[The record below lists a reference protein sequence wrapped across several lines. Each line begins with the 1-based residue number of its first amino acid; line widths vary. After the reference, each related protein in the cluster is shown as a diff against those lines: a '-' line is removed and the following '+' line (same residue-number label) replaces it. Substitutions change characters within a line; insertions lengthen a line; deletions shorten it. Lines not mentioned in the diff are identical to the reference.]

1 MLNMTSLIR
10 HVMPSM
16 ETIFDYSSITELLN
30 SSSLGNSPHVEDA
43 QRLDVSTSVVPAT
56 RIDKEIASR
65 VQYLDTNFRSR
76 LVKMI
81 YHETFFPGE
90 SNETI
95 ALVGSLRRYTDVAL
109 EKWFNNLYSEYYN
122 TPIVLCGL
130 LYIILFYSDIFD
142 ATLATVAVAAI
153 SNESCE
159 IQELGVRML
168 ESKCCKK
175 HLESLKGLKK
185 QDPWLQDYID
195 QVKSDFEKQLCQY

>member
-1 MLNMTSLIR
+1 MTSLIR

-16 ETIFDYSSITELLN
+16 ETIFDNSSLTELLN
-30 SSSLGNSPHVEDA
+30 SLSLGNYLPGEVAHRIDA
-43 QRLDVSTSVVPAT
+43 STSTVPAT
-56 RIDKEIASR
+56 QLDVEIQSR
-65 VQYLDTNFRSR
+65 VKYLETNYRSR
-76 LVKMI
+76 LVTMI

-95 ALVGSLRRYTDVAL
+95 AFVGTLRRYTDVAL

-122 TPIVLCGL
+122 TPQILRGL
-130 LYIILFYSDIFD
+130 LYIILYFNDFFD

-185 QDPWLQDYID
+185 QEPWLQDYID
-195 QVKSDFEKQLCQY
+195 QVKSDFEKQLCRY

>member
-1 MLNMTSLIR
+1 MTSLIR

-16 ETIFDYSSITELLN
+16 ETIFDNSSLTELLN
-30 SSSLGNSPHVEDA
+30 SLSLGNYLPGEVAHRIDA
-43 QRLDVSTSVVPAT
+43 STSTVPAT
-56 RIDKEIASR
+56 QLDVEIQSR
-65 VQYLDTNFRSR
+65 VKYLETNYRSR
-76 LVKMI
+76 LVTMI

-95 ALVGSLRRYTDVAL
+95 AFIGTLRRYTDVAL

-122 TPIVLCGL
+122 TPQILRGL
-130 LYIILFYSDIFD
+130 LYIILYFNDIFD

-185 QDPWLQDYID
+185 QEPWLQDYID
-195 QVKSDFEKQLCQY
+195 QVKSDFEKQLCRY